1 MSDTPVDGAA
11 DVKPPRFDKHA
22 IGPLLADWACVAI
35 FVGLGRESHGYHKN
49 VLWFLTVWWP
59 LAVGMLIGGL
69 ITRIWT
75 DDRDWP
81 PRLFGTVAIAVAIG
95 GPLRFLTGRPMYS
108 VFTIVALFVLSLL
121 TFGWRLARI
130 GFVHL
135 RQRRRPSQS
144 AA

>member
-1 MSDTPVDGAA
+1 MSTEPAA
-11 DVKPPRFDKHA
+11 ASVEPTPPRFDKRA
-22 IGPLLADWACVAI
+22 VAPLLADWACIAVFVA
-35 FVGLGRESHGYHKN
+35 LGKESHGYDKN
-49 VLWFLTVWWP
+49 VVWFLSVWWP

-95 GPLRFLTGRPMYS
+95 GPLRYLTGRPMFS

-121 TFGWRLARI
+121 TFAWRLLRIAILQAR
-130 GFVHL
+130 GK
-135 RQRRRPSQS
+135 RTASKPT
-144 AA
+144 A

>member
-1 MSDTPVDGAA
+1 MSAGPGDAPAEVR
-11 DVKPPRFDKHA
+11 PPRFDKHA
-22 IGPLLADWACVAI
+22 VGPLLADWACIAVFVA
-35 FVGLGRESHGYHKN
+35 LGKESHGYHKN
-49 VLWFLTVWWP
+49 VVWFLSVWWP

-81 PRLFGTVAIAVAIG
+81 PRLFGTVAIAVLVG
-95 GPLRFLTGRPMYS
+95 GPLRYLTGRPVYS

-130 GFVHL
+130 GIVQA
-135 RQRRRPSQS
+135 RGRR
-144 AA
+144 AAKPTA